1 MTGTTEI
8 LSQNSTMH
16 IVSEKIAALRNHI
29 ANLFFISCEQI
40 FNNWKTGLNYLYQ
53 GRAGGIQKDYE

>member
-29 ANLFFISCEQI
+29 IANFFSFHANTFSTIG
-40 FNNWKTGLNYLYQ
+40 KL
-53 GRAGGIQKDYE
+53 A